1 MTVQGLGIAVVS
13 IAWIF
18 PALTGAI
25 LVARLYVR
33 SVVLR
38 RLGVDDFIIFIAFAI
53 AIADSTFVTISAYWG
68 LGQHIADL
76 QSQPQHIVLA
86 VKYVF
91 LCLFFSILSPGFG
104 RISYAFLLLS
114 LVPPTMHRRRFLWG
128 IITLQFIIDVVTVI
142 TGISECRPLEKF
154 WDPSVEGECWP
165 RSVQQTVGTVQ
176 GSICSVVDL
185 ILALFPASL
194 FWKMNMKLK
203 QKISLSIF
211 MGLGIFSM
219 IASIVKTIELQA
231 LTTTADPTC
240 KRPKFNRRFMANHP
254 RMKDDFA
261 SLAIWWTIEAYL
273 VLIAVSI
280 PTLGPIIAT
289 RSDALTNISPAEAFI
304 NTFNSK
310 KKADPETPKNDR
322 PYDRLYD
329 SARKALVISP
339 HGVRKDTIVLEL
351 VWLTVG
357 TGECFEDQGRTYT
370 AGVARGAQVS
380 AAGVQRVQ
388 RV

>member
-18 PALTGAI
+18 PVLTGAI
-25 LVARLYVR
+25 LAARFYVR
-33 SVVLR
+33 SIVPR
-38 RLGVDDFIIFIAFAI
+38 RLSVEDLIIFIACAL
-53 AIADSTFVTISAYWG
+53 AIADSAFVTISAYWG

-76 QSQPQHIVLA
+76 QSQHQHIVFA
-86 VKYVF
+86 AKYVF
-91 LCLFFSILSPGFG
+91 LCLFFSILSPGLG

-114 LVPPTMHRRRFLWG
+114 LVPPTMNRRRLLWG

-142 TGISECRPLEKF
+142 TSVSECRPLEKF
-154 WDPSVEGECWP
+154 WDPGVDGECWP
-165 RSVQQTVGTVQ
+165 RSVQQTEVQ
-176 GSICSVVDL
+176 FKEVCHFPSMGRQVTCQFRQLYYRQLYDLPISEESQAICSVVDL
-185 ILALFPASL
+185 ILALFPAGL

-231 LTTTADPTC
+231 LTTTADPTY
-240 KRPKFNRRFMANHP
+240 
-254 RMKDDFA
+254 DFA
-261 SLAIWWTIEAYL
+261 RLAIRWTVEAYL

-289 RSDALTNISPAEAFI
+289 RSDTLTVGSPAEAFM

-310 KKADPETPKNDR
+310 KNANSDTPNNDR

-329 SARKALVISP
+329 SAVRTNITSDHELSSYEASQRKVLGISSY
-339 HGVRKDTIVLEL
+339 GIQKNT
-351 VWLTVG
+351 TVSI
-357 TGECFEDQGRTYT
+357 DY
-370 AGVARGAQVS
+370 A
-380 AAGVQRVQ
+380 
-388 RV
+388 